1 MDSVQSQDDLPP
13 EHFDATFGLELID
26 ANSEVITARVPV
38 TARIKQPFGVVHGG
52 LYCSVA
58 ESLASIGT
66 WLAVRDQGKIAL
78 GVSNQTSFL
87 RPITEGYVNGEAKPI
102 HSGRTTWVW
111 DVQMTDDQGRLCAVS
126 RMTIAV
132 RDMPSA

>member
-1 MDSVQSQDDLPP
+1 MVEDAHEDQGIAEGTFDSLY
-13 EHFDATFGLELID
+13 GLELI
-26 ANSEVITARVPV
+26 AVEVGKVSGYVPV
-38 TARIKQPFGVVHGG
+38 SRAVQQPFGVVHGG
-52 LYCSVA
+52 VYCSIA

-66 WLAVRDQGKIAL
+66 WFAVKDEGKIAL

-87 RPITEGYVNGEAKPI
+87 RPITGGRINGCAEAI

-111 DVQMTDDQGRLCAVS
+111 DVRLEDDDGRLCAVS

-132 RDMPSA
+132 RTPV